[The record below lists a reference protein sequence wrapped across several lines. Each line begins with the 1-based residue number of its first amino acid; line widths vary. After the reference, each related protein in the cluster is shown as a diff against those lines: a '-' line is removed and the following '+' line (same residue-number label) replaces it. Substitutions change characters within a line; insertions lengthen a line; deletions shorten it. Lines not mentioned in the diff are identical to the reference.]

1 MNMSPEE
8 RDRLVK
14 VEQILIGQKEALDQI
29 KESVERL
36 EALANMGKGA
46 LGLFLKLGAVLTAVV
61 AVGWA
66 VFDKFHKVAP

>member
-1 MNMSPEE
+1 MSPEE

-36 EALANMGKGA
+36 ETLANMGKGA
-46 LGLFLKLGAVLTAVV
+46 LSLFLKLGAVLTAVV
-61 AVGWA
+61 AVAWA
-66 VFDKFHKVAP
+66 AFDKFHKVLP